1 MMGLAADPAALT
13 CLNIEQLLPI
23 LAVIQTNASVV
34 PIINNWFNCLCC
46 QPACSNETITAI
58 HNLLV
63 KKCPTEDWAVFDLT
77 IYPTFRK
84 ANCLKKFASPSF
96 LRWTK
101 DWYTPYSAN
110 GTLCFSEYLISIE
123 SYSGTLTYEK
133 FRYIVQGVAAT
144 MYPANISCTDCNK
157 ARYNTFRAGSTAPS
171 GAGADPGLQSLCGAA
186 FVGV

>member
-96 LRWTK
+96 LRWIK
-101 DWYTPYSAN
+101 NWYTPYSAN
-110 GTLCFSEYLISIE
+110 GTLCLSEYLISIE
-123 SYSGTLTYEK
+123 SYSGALTYEE
-133 FRYIVQGVAAT
+133 FRKIVQGVVMAA
-144 MYPANISCTDCNK
+144 YPANISCTDCNK
-157 ARYNTFRAGSTAPS
+157 ARYNFFLDNSTSSAS
-171 GAGADPGLQSLCGAA
+171 ADPALQSLCGAA
-186 FVGV
+186 FVGG